1 MNECGK
7 CEFFG
12 CDLCVQ
18 ICFAWRCIPRE
29 LSGRNGR
36 YIGVCCPVTGG
47 NWSLEERNPARNSL
61 EPSEIGRHVC
71 ESCHRGIQA
80 SCIEVDIERASVACF
95 RDVEDV
101 CRRCVRESEIGRAL
115 GGDQGELF

>member
-12 CDLCVQ
+12 RDLCVQ
-18 ICFAWRCIPRE
+18 ICSVWRCIPWE

-36 YIGVCCPVTGG
+36 YIVVCSAVAGG
-47 NWSLEERNPARNSL
+47 NWSLEERNPARKSL
-61 EPSEIGRHVC
+61 EPSEIGRYVC

-80 SCIEVDIERASVACF
+80 SSIEVDIERASVACF
-95 RDVEDV
+95 RDVEDGMAKA
-101 CRRCVRESEIGRAL
+101 CEET
-115 GGDQGELF
+115 